1 MIKELKKRIITS
13 VVLLAIVLNCLYIN
27 NYSWLI
33 LLFVVSFFCGQE
45 FFNIV
50 KKIKGNSN
58 LKGILNIFCIA
69 LLLLFTYSAYTI
81 KATGGPET
89 VLFLLLVCIFS
100 DIGGYVIGKM
110 IGGKKLTKISP
121 NKTISG
127 SIGSF
132 LFSLFPPGI
141 FLILYEITKL
151 DYFNFS
157 STPYYENEI
166 IILCILLS
174 LICQMGDLFI
184 SYFKR
189 MAKVKDTGKILPGHG
204 GILDRID
211 GIIFAIPAIYYL
223 NTYLIPKFYGGGIIW
238 WF

>member
-1 MIKELKKRIITS
+1 MTKELKKRIITS
-13 VVLLAIVLNCLYIN
+13 IILLTIVLNCLYIN

-33 LLFVVSFFCGQE
+33 LLFVVSFFCWQE

-50 KKIKGNSN
+50 KKIRVNSN
-58 LKGILNIFCIA
+58 LKGILNISCIA

-81 KATGGPET
+81 KTTGGSET

-151 DYFNFS
+151 DYFILS
-157 STPYYENEI
+157 STTYFENI
-166 IILCILLS
+166 IIIICLVLS
-174 LICQMGDLFI
+174 FVCQIGDLII

-211 GIIFAIPAIYYL
+211 GTIFSIPAIYYL
-223 NTYLIPKFYGGGIIW
+223 QINFSIIH

>member
-1 MIKELKKRIITS
+1 M
-13 VVLLAIVLNCLYIN
+13 
-27 NYSWLI
+27 
-33 LLFVVSFFCGQE
+33 
-45 FFNIV
+45 
-50 KKIKGNSN
+50 
-58 LKGILNIFCIA
+58 KGILNISCIA
-69 LLLLFTYSAYTI
+69 LLLLFTHSAYTI
-81 KATGGPET
+81 KATGGSESI
-89 VLFLLLVCIFS
+89 LFLLLVYFS
-100 DIGGYVIGKM
+100 DIGGYFIGKM

-132 LFSLFPPGI
+132 LFSLLPPGI

-151 DYFNFS
+151 DYFNLS
-157 STPYYENEI
+157 STPYYENSI
-166 IILCILLS
+166 IILCLLLS
-174 LICQMGDLFI
+174 LICQIGDLLI

-223 NTYLIPKFYGGGIIW
+223 NINFSIIW